1 MHFFSSTYSKK
12 GVKRT
17 FDFSGRS
24 LHPDIPPAKERI
36 KDYKRK
42 ILEVNDNSEFERP
55 ETSAAASTMAMS
67 RMGLRPNTS

>member
-1 MHFFSSTYSKK
+1 MNLISQSSNSSLSKTMHFFSSTYSKK

-42 ILEVNDNSEFERP
+42 ILEVNDNSEF
-55 ETSAAASTMAMS
+55 
-67 RMGLRPNTS
+67 